1 MRQHRARD
9 VIRAEDVQLELRVR
23 VPALRQL
30 RRTGYA
36 ETGVVDEDIDSP
48 LARGDLVYDTAH
60 LRLIRDVRAHM
71 YDAVGR
77 DIAPGYLINGAAR
90 RLERSRRAAAYAAA
104 AACDYSDLV
113 HVYLHLRFRKLK
125 LPDS

>member
-9 VIRAEDVQLELRVR
+9 VIRAEHVQFKLRVR

-36 ETGVVDEDIDSP
+36 ETSVVDEDIDPP